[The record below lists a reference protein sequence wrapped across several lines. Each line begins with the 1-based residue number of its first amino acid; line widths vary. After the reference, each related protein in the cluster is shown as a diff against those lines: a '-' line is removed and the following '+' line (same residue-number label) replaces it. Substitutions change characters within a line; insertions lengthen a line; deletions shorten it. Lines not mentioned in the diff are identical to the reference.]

1 MLKVDPEADLET
13 IMRVKARPFVIFCDL
28 DRLAATKAFASSVR
42 SSVSVICR

>member
-1 MLKVDPEADLET
+1 LGNGLAPRSET
-13 IMRVKARPFVIFCDL
+13 ICEP